1 MNDRGSGGTGRR
13 LRVGVIFGGRSGEHE
28 ISLRS
33 ARSVLANLGVD
44 RYEVMPIGISRQGEW
59 FAGPLALE
67 ALERN
72 ALDRLEPIVLPASPG
87 QAGLYRWRPGA
98 ALQILSALDVVFP
111 ILHGTFGEDGT
122 VQGLL
127 ELADLPYVGAGVLAS
142 AVAMDKG
149 LFKELMRAHEIPVV
163 ESTVVLASEL
173 KDRMKDTL
181 DRAEAVGRYPL
192 FTKPSN
198 LGSSVGITKC
208 RSRSDLVEGLL
219 DAARY
224 DRRVVVERGLEAR
237 EIEVSVL
244 GNDRPEASVPGE
256 VVPSDEFYSYRAKY
270 LDEGSRLLIPAPL
283 DESTAGRARELAV
296 EAYRAID
303 GAGMARVDFLL
314 EKDTGEL
321 YLSEIN
327 TLPGFT
333 SISMYPKLWEAGGL
347 AYPQLMDRLIEL
359 AMERHLQKSEL
370 VRTYEGA
377 G

>member
-1 MNDRGSGGTGRR
+1 
-13 LRVGVIFGGRSGEHE
+13 
-28 ISLRS
+28 
-33 ARSVLANLGVD
+33 
-44 RYEVMPIGISRQGEW
+44 
-59 FAGPLALE
+59 
-67 ALERN
+67 

-87 QAGLYRWRPGA
+87 LAGVYRWRPGA
-98 ALQILSALDVVFP
+98 ALQILGALDVVFP

-149 LFKELMRAHEIPVV
+149 LFKDLMRAHEIPVV
-163 ESTVVLASEL
+163 ESMVVLASEL
-173 KDRMKDTL
+173 KERMEDTL

-224 DRRVVVERGLEAR
+224 DRRVLVERGLEAR

-244 GNDRPEASVPGE
+244 GNDQPEASVPGE

-283 DESTAGRARELAV
+283 DESTADRARALAV
-296 EAYRAID
+296 EAYRVID

-314 EKDTGEL
+314 EKDTGDL

-347 AYPQLMDRLIEL
+347 AYPQLMDRLIGL
-359 AMERHLQKSEL
+359 AMERHLQKSKL

>member
-1 MNDRGSGGTGRR
+1 MTESGTAGAGRR

-33 ARSVLANLGVD
+33 ARSVLANLDVD
-44 RYEVMPIGISRQGEW
+44 RYEVTPIGISRAGEW
-59 FAGPLALE
+59 YTGPLALE
-67 ALERN
+67 ALERG

-87 QAGLYRWRPGA
+87 RAGLYRWRPGEA
-98 ALQILSALDVVFP
+98 VRMLSALDVVFP

-142 AVAMDKG
+142 AVAMDKA
-149 LFKELMRAHEIPVV
+149 LFKDLMRAHAVPVV
-163 ESTVVLASEL
+163 DSTVVLASDLSE
-173 KDRMKDTL
+173 RMDEAL
-181 DRAEAVGRYPL
+181 DRAEGVGRYPL

-219 DAARY
+219 EASQY
-224 DRRVVVERGLEAR
+224 DRRIVVERGLEAR

-270 LDEGSRLLIPAPL
+270 LDEGSQLLIPAPL
-283 DESTAGRARELAV
+283 DVATAARARELAV

-314 EKDTGEL
+314 EKDTGDL

-333 SISMYPKLWEAGGL
+333 SISMYPKLWDAGGL
-347 AYPQLMDRLIEL
+347 KYPQLMDRLIQL
-359 AMERHLQKSEL
+359 AMERHTQKSGL
-370 VRTYEGA
+370 VRSYEGA

>member
-1 MNDRGSGGTGRR
+1 MSGIESAGAGRR
-13 LRVGVIFGGRSGEHE
+13 LRVGVLFGGRSGEHE

-33 ARSVLANLGVD
+33 ARSVLANMDVD
-44 RYEVMPIGISRQGEW
+44 RYEVTSIGISRQGEW

-67 ALERN
+67 ALERDT
-72 ALDRLEPIVLPASPG
+72 LGRLEPVVLPASPG

-98 ALQILSALDVVFP
+98 ALEMLSTLDVVFP

-149 LFKELMRAHEIPVV
+149 LFKELMWAHDIPVV
-163 ESTVVLASEL
+163 ESTVMLASEL
-173 KDRMKDTL
+173 KDRMEDSL
-181 DRAEAVGRYPL
+181 DRAEAVGPYPL

-270 LDEGSRLLIPAPL
+270 LDERSRLLIPAPL

-314 EKDTGEL
+314 EKDTGDL

-333 SISMYPKLWEAGGL
+333 SISMYPKLWEVGGL
-347 AYPQLMDRLIEL
+347 GYPQLMDRLIEL
-359 AMERHLQKSEL
+359 AMERHAQKAGL